1 MILKMNIT
9 KIGGDIMP
17 APIPNR
23 IATQIR
29 INETIYK
36 KTKYI
41 ATQESRNTNAQIEY
55 FVKLGVE
62 AYEKEHGSI
71 SLLVNE

>member
-1 MILKMNIT
+1 
-9 KIGGDIMP
+9 MP
-17 APIPNR
+17 AAIPGR

-29 INETIYK
+29 INEELYR

-41 ATQESRNTNAQIEY
+41 ANCENRNTNSQIEY
-55 FVKLGVE
+55 FVKIGIQ

-71 SLLVNE
+71 SLSESK